1 MSKKS
6 STFAG
11 SLDKEGEE
19 EPKAYFLYAPF
30 FPNNINQTS
39 REDLIYLRPTH
50 QTIINNPNN
59 HGKEP

>member
-1 MSKKS
+1 MQVRW
-6 STFAG
+6 TNG
-11 SLDKEGEE
+11 GEE